1 MHVVLG
7 LRIAN
12 FALILSVLALLLMGT
27 AVGDGLMKWESL
39 PLSAESPFKWPPIPT
54 RSLVYPAPERTSNAD
69 FFRQFNITDTSPA
82 GGEEVPWSPADPGTI
97 ELPDGMP
104 VLGNPSGLAM
114 LEQAV
119 GKGIIVGEVSD
130 ATTLDPIS
138 GALVDIIGT
147 GRTAETDA
155 QGRFQFQDLPPGVFD
170 VEATQLGYFSDKTVI
185 TVIEGS
191 PSEVRFGL
199 RVKPTDESVNEYTL
213 EEVSVV
219 GEYNGDSAG
228 DLFLD
233 LNIENTVSAG
243 LSSEDFTKNAV
254 SDAGDAVEKISGAN
268 IVDGKFAVVRGLA
281 DRYITT
287 TLNGGSISSAVPSRK
302 AVRLDLF
309 PTSALSGINVEK
321 LYSPNLSGDF
331 GGAAIDIRT
340 KVFPTE
346 PVAEFKLKQEYNPEL
361 PDKMMLS
368 ADRDLEYFGGLGEN
382 LNQSEI
388 IGSDLKLITTPAADA
403 AAAWKL
409 LHGNRT
415 LRPIEKDTE
424 QKQSFSATIG
434 DSFEVSD
441 GVKVGF
447 LVAGGAGGEDSFNE
461 TKILRQTGSF
471 WNQEE
476 YQRQREW
483 NLYAAAG
490 IQLGEFHEVSA
501 LYFRK
506 NITQQNVNIG
516 TGIDDGGNNGVYGNQ
531 DAFEGVVA
539 RYGAA
544 ADVLGNFYEIDPVEQ
559 DLEILQLSGRHQLG
573 ERGLKLSWSM
583 TDSDAL
589 EDRPN
594 YSIFRTTTLDFTAT
608 EEFAEFNDAQ
618 DENFYVTV
626 ETFTPGTAPDFN
638 SVQEASDY
646 FLANGIFGAA
656 NPTILASLISQL
668 NASKLPVDE
677 TLGEVE
683 TVALNQ
689 FFANPL
695 NGTGPF
701 TQRTKQS
708 TVETGQ
714 DRSINLEMPFYLD
727 DDSEDRGFSL
737 GLGISNSKKI
747 RKSRVSIYDLVV
759 ERNNAA
765 GDFTGGLPTDQLYAI
780 GGLGELIAADPSLL
794 DALFTG
800 DPATGP
806 FYLDD
811 SLGTLTTPGGRAL
824 INNVDATHS
833 IQSHYFSA
841 NFFAHDT
848 FFQGGVRFESENR
861 RARLIDPKPPLTD
874 LSNRF
879 NTADGNPAPINE
891 DAILPA
897 FSAGTS
903 FMDGKLSV
911 LGSWSRTTTRPTF
924 YEWVPNETID
934 LSTGLIRYGNE
945 NIKNAQVE
953 NIDFS
958 ADLEINDSANF
969 RVSYFDKTI
978 KDPIVELFFDSN
990 NIFFDNGDEGKLRGV
1005 ELELELKEIGPFN
1018 LVSNLTYIDAELN
1031 YTVSNG
1037 GTLQET
1043 SSSFPYQPEWI
1054 FNANLG
1060 YENEEHDFGINLIY
1074 NFVGENTTIIRRRQQ
1089 DPSLVLGAVHSLD
1102 LVMRKGFGDEEYGP
1116 QWQLVFGVKNLYA
1129 TDKEFRWD
1137 GGQAAIDGMV
1147 RNTSSSDRTYFVE
1160 AKCSF

>member
-1 MHVVLG
+1 MDWDPSPLAG
-7 LRIAN
+7 GN
-12 FALILSVLALLLMGT
+12 PFA
-27 AVGDGLMKWESL
+27 
-39 PLSAESPFKWPPIPT
+39 WPPAPT
-54 RSLVYPAPERTSNAD
+54 RPLVYPAPRLQSNTD
-69 FFRQFNITDTSPA
+69 FFQQFSVMDPPQENREI
-82 GGEEVPWSPADPGTI
+82 PWSPADPGSI
-97 ELPDGMP
+97 PFPDGVP
-104 VLGNPSGLAM
+104 VLGNPVGLAM
-114 LEQAV
+114 FEQAV
-119 GKGIIVGEVSD
+119 GSGIIIGEVSD
-130 ATTLDPIS
+130 ATTLDPIA
-138 GALVDIIGT
+138 GALVEIVGT
-147 GRTAETDA
+147 GRTAESDA
-155 QGRFQFQDLPPGVFD
+155 QGRFQFQDLPPGSFEI
-170 VEATQLGYFSDKTVI
+170 EATQLGYYTDKTVT

-199 RVKPTDESVNEYTL
+199 RVKPTDAGVNEYTL

-233 LNIENTVSAG
+233 LDIENTVSAG

-287 TLNGGSISSAVPSRK
+287 TLNGGGISSAVPSRK

-309 PTSALSGINVEK
+309 PTSALSGINVDK

-340 KVFPTE
+340 KIFPSG
-346 PVAEFKLKQEYNPEL
+346 PIAEFKFKQEYNPEL

-368 ADRDLEYFGGLGEN
+368 ADRDLEYFGGLGES
-382 LNQSEI
+382 LNQSQI
-388 IGSDLKLITTPAADA
+388 IGTDLKLITAPETEAAT
-403 AAAWKL
+403 AWRL

-415 LRPIEKDTE
+415 LRPAEKDTE

-434 DSFEVSD
+434 NTFELTD
-441 GVKVGF
+441 GVKLGF
-447 LVAGGAGGEDSFNE
+447 LVAGGAGGEDNFNE
-461 TKILRQTGSF
+461 TRILRQTGSF

-483 NLYAAAG
+483 NLYMAAG
-490 IQLGEFHEVSA
+490 LQLGEFHEISA

-539 RYGAA
+539 RYGAT

-559 DLEILQLSGRHQLG
+559 DLEILQLSGKHQLG
-573 ERGLKLSWSM
+573 PRGLKLSWSL

-589 EDRPN
+589 EGRPN

-608 EEFAEFNDAQ
+608 QEFAEFNDAQ
-618 DENFYVTV
+618 DQNFFLTV
-626 ETFTPGTAPDFN
+626 DTFTPGAAPDFN

-656 NPTILASLISQL
+656 NSTILASLINQL
-668 NASKLPVDE
+668 NDSKLPVDAS
-677 TLGEVE
+677 LGEVE

-701 TQRTKQS
+701 SQRTKQS

-714 DRSINLEMPFYLD
+714 DRSISLEMPFYLD
-727 DDSEDRGFSL
+727 EDSEDRGFSL
-737 GLGISNSKKI
+737 GLGVSNAKRI

-765 GDFTGGLPTDQLYAI
+765 GDFTGGIPTSELYAI
-780 GGLGELIAADPSLL
+780 GGLGELIAADPSIL
-794 DALFTG
+794 DGLFTG
-800 DPATGP
+800 NPATGP
-806 FYLDD
+806 YYLDD

-824 INNVDATHS
+824 INNVDATHT
-833 IQSHYFSA
+833 IQSHYLSA

-848 FFQGGVRFESENR
+848 FIRGGVRFESER
-861 RARLIDPKPPLTD
+861 RSAKLIDPKPPVAD
-874 LSNRF
+874 LRNRF

-891 DAILPA
+891 NVMLPA

-903 FMDGKLSV
+903 FMDGRLNV

-953 NIDFS
+953 SIDVS
-958 ADLEINDSANF
+958 ADLQINDTANF
-969 RVSYFDKTI
+969 RVSVFDKTI
-978 KDPIVELFFDSN
+978 TDPIVELFFDSS
-990 NIFFDNGDEGKLRGV
+990 NIFFDNGDEGNLRGV
-1005 ELELELKEIGPFN
+1005 ELELELEEIGPFS
-1018 LVSNLTYIDAELN
+1018 LVSNLTYIDAELA

-1037 GTLQET
+1037 GVLQET
-1043 SSSFPYQPEWI
+1043 VSSFPYQPEWI

-1060 YENEEHDFGINLIY
+1060 YENEEHDFGVNLIY
-1074 NFVGENTTIIRRRQQ
+1074 NFVGENTTIIRRREQ

-1102 LVMRKGFGDEEYGP
+1102 LVMRQGFGDGEDGA
-1116 QWQLVFGVKNLYA
+1116 QWQFVFGVKNLYA
-1129 TDKEFRWD
+1129 TDKEFTWD

-1147 RNTSSSDRTYFVE
+1147 RNTSSSDRTYFFE